1 MKSIDEPKD
10 QATCPTTEPGEKCA
24 EFDQEMVEQFLKDSG
39 ILLDIQKTTLKA
51 NLVRFANEHGFEV
64 LRIRH
69 DHHPVVELSL
79 YVGNQNEQRTSLRCR
94 SMVCGLL
101 RSAGINVRKNKVF
114 ARYSRSVIRTAVAVE
129 W

>member
-1 MKSIDEPKD
+1 MNS
-10 QATCPTTEPGEKCA
+10 TTEKPA
-24 EFDQEMVEQFLKDSG
+24 EWDDARIEQFLKDSG
-39 ILLDIQKTTLKA
+39 FWLDLQKMILKA
-51 NLVRFANEHGFEV
+51 NLRQIANDHGFEL

-79 YVGNQNEQRTSLRCR
+79 YVGNQDEQRTSLRCR

-101 RSAGINVRKNKVF
+101 RSAGMNVRKNKVF
-114 ARYSRSVIRTAVAVE
+114 ARYRRSVIRSAVALD